1 MLTKIADFVKR
12 FEREIV
18 LIIAI
23 ILISVLAFFLGYI
36 YARNE
41 QREPIRIET
50 NGLIQLNA

>member
-23 ILISVLAFFLGYI
+23 ILISALAFFLGYI
-36 YARNE
+36 YARNQE
-41 QREPIRIET
+41 KEPIRIET
-50 NGLIQLNA
+50 GELIKLNA